1 MMMEVVGW
9 IGRLGKNVKIDG
21 QRILPA
27 MSVVQL
33 ALVAVL
39 EGASE
44 VMGRIGVGTGNGAG
58 LLEREREPGQT
69 QRLMTL

>member
-1 MMMEVVGW
+1 MIMMEVVGW
-9 IGRLGKNVKIDG
+9 IGRLGKKVEIDG
-21 QRILPA
+21 QRILSA
-27 MSVVQL
+27 MK
-33 ALVAVL
+33 L

-44 VMGRIGVGTGNGAG
+44 LMGRTGNGAG